1 LVIGPFIDGCIG
13 NFTCKKK
20 NYFMIK
26 SQCINSGW
34 TVDFVILCL

>member
-1 LVIGPFIDGCIG
+1 
-13 NFTCKKK
+13 
-20 NYFMIK
+20 MIK